1 MLEQLRE
8 LLKKN
13 YAIDTI
19 SEETNIKTDL
29 GLTSFDFINL
39 IAMIEDAFDVELDEE
54 KYHTI
59 RTVGDLIEYIENA
72 QKRYQNGN
80 HDSRPS
86 EG

>member
-13 YAIDTI
+13 YAIDAI
-19 SEETNIKTDL
+19 SAETNIKTDL

-80 HDSRPS
+80 HDSRLS